1 MKQQR
6 TTYCGLVDQQ
16 YVNKEISLVGW
27 VHRRRDHGGLI
38 FVDLRDREGVMQV
51 VFNSDFDKIAHELA
65 HTLRNEYVIKVSG
78 KVVARDAGLINKD
91 LATGAVEMQV
101 SSLEILNKS
110 KILPF
115 SLDEAQAIEEELRL
129 TYRYLDLRRP
139 EMFAKMKLRS
149 DISFFVRDFF
159 RKEGFLEIETPMLTK
174 NTPEGAREFLVPSRI
189 HEHHVYALPQ
199 SPQMYKQLL
208 MASGIDRYVQIARCF
223 RDEDLRADRQP
234 EFTQIDVEMS
244 FINEED
250 IMFVIE
256 GLLVYIFKHCCGIEI
271 PAKFQRITYDE
282 AFRLYGSDKPDLR
295 YDLPIHDLGSLFA
308 NTELKFLKTVLLQ
321 GGKIGALHVS
331 EKQFS
336 RSELEGWVNKSVLL
350 GAKGLLWIRFN
361 EQGQAESPVSKFLP
375 EDFLQQVRQ
384 IIPTVKAGDTL
395 FINAGKYSEAWT
407 LLGRLRCAVAQ
418 ELGMVND
425 DIFRFCW
432 VTDFPL
438 FEYDE
443 ADKRWNS
450 VHHPF
455 TSPQAGW
462 EGKDFGDIKARAYDV
477 VLNGYELGGGSIRI
491 HDINFQK
498 KMFGILGLDEAKMQ
512 EKFGALLNA
521 LELGCPPHGGLALGL
536 DRIVMLLTKSKSIR
550 EVIAFPKTQR
560 GHDAMMQAPGVIE
573 EKDLALYGLKFMPK
587 KDDKKQ

>member
-1 MKQQR
+1 MTQQR
-6 TTYCGLVDQQ
+6 TTYCGLVNQE

-27 VHRRRDHGGLI
+27 VARRRDHGGLI
-38 FVDLRDREGVMQV
+38 FVDLRDRAGIMQI
-51 VFNSDFDKIAHELA
+51 VFNSDFDKAAHELA
-65 HTLRNEYVIKVSG
+65 HSLRNEYVVKVTG
-78 KVVARDAGLINKD
+78 KVVARDAGLVNKD
-91 LATGAVEMQV
+91 LATGGFEMQV
-101 SSLEILNKS
+101 TSLEILNKA
-110 KILPF
+110 KTLPF
-115 SLDEAQAIEEELRL
+115 SLDEACAIEEELRL
-129 TYRYLDLRRP
+129 TYRYLDLRRA

-149 DISFFVRDFF
+149 DVTFFVRDYF

-208 MASGIDRYVQIARCF
+208 MASGMDRYVQIARCF

-244 FINEED
+244 FVQEED
-250 IMFVIE
+250 VMSMIE
-256 GLLVYIFKHCCGIEI
+256 GLLYHVFKNSCNIEI
-271 PAKFQRITYDE
+271 PKKFPRITYDE

-295 YDLPIHDLGSLFA
+295 YELPIHDVGSLFA
-308 NTELKFLKTVLLQ
+308 KTELKFLQTVLLQ
-321 GGKIGALHVS
+321 GGKIGALHVGQ
-331 EKQFS
+331 KQFT
-336 RSELEGWVNKSVLL
+336 RSELEGWVNKSVQL

-361 EQGQAESPVSKFLP
+361 EQGQPESPVSKFLP
-375 EDFLQQVRQ
+375 EDFLQQVQ
-384 IIPTVKAGDTL
+384 QVIPGVKAGDTL

-407 LLGRLRCAVAQ
+407 LLGRLRCAIAQ
-418 ELGMVND
+418 ELGMVSD

-438 FEYDE
+438 FEYDPT
-443 ADKRWNS
+443 DKRWNS

-455 TSPQAGW
+455 TSPQFGW

-536 DRIVMLLTKSKSIR
+536 DRIVMLMTKSKSIR

-560 GHDAMMQAPGVIE
+560 GHDAMMQAPGMIE
-573 EKDLALYGLKFMPK
+573 EKDLVLYGLKFVVKDLNNK
-587 KDDKKQ
+587 K